1 MNLLDKIIFIADNV
15 ESKTEGMELLE
26 QIKAGQIDGPNEC
39 VRRIIEQK
47 KERNRQKGL
56 EYIPFL
62 DATLEALEAEG
73 IER

>member
-1 MNLLDKIIFIADNV
+1 M
-15 ESKTEGMELLE
+15 E

-47 KERNRQKGL
+47 KERNRQRGL

-62 DATLEALEAEG
+62 DATLEVLDKEEDE
-73 IER
+73 I